1 MGFLEIESLCLS
13 TGQVKCKQK
22 GSSLLAAVFWPTH
35 CSVASLW
42 FCREVSHIPCAEAL
56 AQLSADAVTF
66 VCSLRKMQRNLPG
79 CWGKKV
85 RWSVDQA
92 RMESIWCPSTLP
104 WSNRKVEQLRRVQ
117 TWTVSSTQPQPET
130 GESRPS
136 LWFYKGLTDTWQV
149 IRQPANSLLHC
160 TNVFGCLLVPGSM
173 LGTRDSVRN
182 KTKQQP

>member
-35 CSVASLW
+35 CSAASLW
-42 FCREVSHIPCAEAL
+42 FCIPCAEAL

-104 WSNRKVEQLRRVQ
+104 GSTEKWSNSGGYKLELSAAHSPSQRQ
-117 TWTVSSTQPQPET
+117 
-130 GESRPS
+130 ESHGLVYGS
-136 LWFYKGLTDTWQV
+136 IKGLRTHGRLSGNQQ
-149 IRQPANSLLHC
+149 IHYCIAQM
-160 TNVFGCLLVPGSM
+160 F
-173 LGTRDSVRN
+173 LGVS
-182 KTKQQP
+182 